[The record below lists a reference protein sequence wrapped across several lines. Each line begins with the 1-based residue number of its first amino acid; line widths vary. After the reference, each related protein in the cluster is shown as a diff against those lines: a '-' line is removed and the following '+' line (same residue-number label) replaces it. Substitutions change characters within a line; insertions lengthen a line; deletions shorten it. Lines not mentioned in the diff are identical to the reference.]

1 MGEIKKFAVILTLT
15 RQTGYDS
22 FQDYQIVKLFEF
34 TNTFEQIFEWAKTQK
49 KDVTIDQIKIAD
61 LTL

>member
-22 FQDYQIVKLFEF
+22 FQDYEVVKIFEY
-34 TNTFEQIFEWAKTQK
+34 TQTVDAIMEWAKTQK
-49 KDVTIDQIKIAD
+49 KDVTVDQIKIAD
-61 LTL
+61 LQW

>member
-22 FQDYQIVKLFEF
+22 FQDYEVVKIFEY
-34 TNTFEQIFEWAKTQK
+34 TQTFDSIMEWAKTQK
-49 KDVTIDQIKIAD
+49 KDVTVDQIKIAICS
-61 LTL
+61 

>member
-22 FQDYQIVKLFEF
+22 FQDYQVVKLFEF
-34 TNTFEQIFEWAKTQK
+34 TNTFDHIFEWAKTQK

-61 LTL
+61 LQC

>member
-22 FQDYQIVKLFEF
+22 FQDYQVVKIFEY
-34 TNTFEQIFEWAKTQK
+34 TNTFEKVFEWAKTQK
-49 KDVTIDQIKIAD
+49 RDVTIDQMKIAD
-61 LTL
+61 LQW